1 MSEFTPQIVVVGS
14 HAPGITVQV
23 KRIPVAGETVVGWKL
38 EEAIDGGKGSN
49 QAIAAAR
56 LGAPTGFVGCI
67 GKDRLGAECERM
79 LKAEGVEISHLYKSD
94 SEGTGAGIII
104 LDEHG
109 IPAMV
114 TSLGA
119 NEDLTGRQVES
130 ALAAYRG
137 AEVMLTQFE
146 IPAEVALHAARAAH
160 HSHMIS
166 IVNPAPAA
174 HVDLRDLAVADFLV
188 PNQVETQLLLDF
200 EPERRVDLEIAAQEL
215 RSLTG
220 VGVVIITAG
229 EQGII
234 GADSE
239 GVWRGLPPGV
249 VVVDTSG
256 AGDVFCAALAVGL
269 TRGMHHRAASA
280 FASSAAAL
288 SVTKAG
294 TIPSFP
300 TLVELEEFNLS
311 WGMPTA

>member
-23 KRIPVAGETVVGWKL
+23 KRIPVAGETVIGWNL
-38 EEAIDGGKGSN
+38 EDAIDGGKGSN

-79 LKAEGVEISHLYKSD
+79 LKAEGVEISHLYISD

-104 LDEHG
+104 LDEYG
-109 IPAMV
+109 VPAMV

-119 NEDLTGRQVES
+119 NEELTGQQVES

-146 IPAEVALHAARAAH
+146 IPAEVALHAARTARHAD
-160 HSHMIS
+160 MIT
-166 IVNPAPAA
+166 IVNPAPATQ
-174 HVDLRDLAVADFLV
+174 VDLSDLAFADILV
-188 PNQVETQLLLDF
+188 PNRVEAQLLLDI
-200 EPERRVDLEIAAQEL
+200 EPERRIDLESAAQEL

-220 VGVVIITAG
+220 AGVVIITDG
-229 EQGII
+229 EQGFI

-239 GVWRGLPPGV
+239 GVWSGLPPGV

-280 FASSAAAL
+280 FAGSAAAL

-300 TLVELEEFNLS
+300 TSTELLEFNLS
-311 WGMPTA
+311 RGIPIA

>member
-1 MSEFTPQIVVVGS
+1 MSEFTPKIVVVGS

-23 KRIPVAGETVVGWKL
+23 KRIPVAGETVVGWNL
-38 EEAIDGGKGSN
+38 EEAVDGGKGSN
-49 QAIAAAR
+49 QSIAAAR

-67 GKDRLGAECERM
+67 GKDRRGAECERM
-79 LKAEGVEISHLYKSD
+79 LKAERIEISHLYKSD
-94 SEGTGAGIII
+94 SVGSGAGIII

-119 NEDLTGRQVES
+119 NGDLTGQQVDS

-146 IPAEVALHAARAAH
+146 IPAEVALHAARTARH
-160 HSHMIS
+160 YHMIT

-174 HVDLRDLAVADFLV
+174 RIDLTDLAVADVLV
-188 PNQVETQLLLDF
+188 PNQAEAQLLLDV
-200 EPERRVDLEIAAQEL
+200 EPKRRFDLELAAQEL

-229 EQGII
+229 EQGIF

-239 GVWRGLPPGV
+239 GVWSGLPPGV

-269 TRGMHHRAASA
+269 TRRMHHRAASA
-280 FASSAAAL
+280 FAGSAAAL

-300 TLVELEEFNLS
+300 TSVELEEFNLS
-311 WGMPTA
+311 LGTPSA